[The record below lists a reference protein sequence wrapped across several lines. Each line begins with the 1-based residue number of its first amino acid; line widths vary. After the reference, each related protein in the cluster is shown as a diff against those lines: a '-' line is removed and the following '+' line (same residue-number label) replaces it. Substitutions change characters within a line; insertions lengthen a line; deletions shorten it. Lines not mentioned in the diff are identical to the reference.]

1 MKIYITKEQAAS
13 ILPDGD
19 TVHTFLN
26 PGFGLVGADWS
37 REDILDKL
45 EKSDIL
51 ELAGDTA
58 RAMGHG
64 LCAYDR
70 PPKTQGDLLF
80 IETDEEKLAALEKEL
95 EGAREDE
102 AE

>member
-1 MKIYITKEQAAS
+1 MKCYLTKEQAAS

-19 TVHTFLN
+19 SIHTFYN

-37 REDILDKL
+37 RESLLDKL

-51 ELAGDTA
+51 ELTGPMA
-58 RAMGHG
+58 REMGHG
-64 LCAYDR
+64 MCAYDKTA
-70 PPKTQGDLLF
+70 KTQADILF

-95 EGAREDE
+95 GEV
-102 AE
+102 AENETE